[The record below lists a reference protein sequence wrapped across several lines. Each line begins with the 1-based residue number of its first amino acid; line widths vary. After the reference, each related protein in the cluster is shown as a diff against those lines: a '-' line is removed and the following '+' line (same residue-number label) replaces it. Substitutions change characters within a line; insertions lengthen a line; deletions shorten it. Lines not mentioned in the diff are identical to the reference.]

1 MPWFILAA
9 LSAGAMLPLQ
19 ALFNARLGRSV
30 GSMFYAAGF
39 SAALSA
45 LLLVLAGFFA
55 MGGSPRTGD
64 LSAVPA
70 WAWAGGVCGLVTLA
84 GITFAAPRLGAGSTV
99 ALVVTG
105 QVIFSLVLDHFGLFG
120 LAPQAVTLQR
130 ALAAALLLSGAFL
143 IR

>member
-45 LLLVLAGFFA
+45 LLLVLAGFLA
-55 MGGSPRTGD
+55 MGSPRTGD

-120 LAPQAVTLQR
+120 LAAQPVTLQR
-130 ALAAALLLSGAFL
+130 ALAATLLLSGALL

>member
-1 MPWFILAA
+1 MPLFILAA

-30 GSMFYAAGF
+30 GSAFYAAGF

-45 LLLVLAGFFA
+45 LLLVLAGFVA
-55 MGGSPRTGD
+55 MGSPRTGD
-64 LSAVPA
+64 LAALPL

-84 GITFAAPRLGAGSTV
+84 GITFAAPRLGAGGTV

-105 QVIFSLVLDHFGLFG
+105 QVIFSLLLDHFGLFG

-130 ALAAALLLSGAFL
+130 VLAAALLLSGAVL

>member
-1 MPWFILAA
+1 MPLFILAA
-9 LSAGAMLPLQ
+9 LLAGAMLPLQ
-19 ALFNARLGRSV
+19 ALFNARLGQSI
-30 GSMFYAAGF
+30 GSAFYAAGF

-45 LLLVLAGFFA
+45 LLLVVAGFFA
-55 MGGSPRTGD
+55 MWGLPRTGG
-64 LSAVPA
+64 LSAIPL

-84 GITFAAPRLGAGSTV
+84 GITLAAPRLGAGGTV

-130 ALAAALLLSGAFL
+130 VLAAALLLSGAVL